1 MKLKMATSTEPTDKP
16 IYEFCMAAQR
26 LRRRRPKNTREAL
39 EMAVLLAIL
48 EDRPEEEA
56 RAWQQLQMRRQLSVV
71 RGKRP
76 DDINAGNIKTGPYK

>member
-48 EDRPEEEA
+48 EDRADDEA
-56 RAWQQLQMRRQLSVV
+56 RAWQRLQQRRRLFVIRENRQ
-71 RGKRP
+71 
-76 DDINAGNIKTGPYK
+76 